1 MELCARCHKRVAVVY
16 VTKIENGE
24 TVTEGICL
32 KCAKELGIK
41 PVNDI
46 LEKMGVSS
54 DDIDEIAD
62 NIESLPGINGGQL
75 DTTNS
80 DENSD
85 PNSSEN
91 GGAPAIDINKLFRDF
106 GLASKKPDERADAGR
121 RDPEQPREK
130 TARIRSRVRRS

>member
-62 NIESLPGINGGQL
+62 NIESLPGINGGPL

-80 DENSD
+80 DDTNND
-85 PNSSEN
+85 PNSPEN
-91 GGAPAIDINKLFRDF
+91 GGAPAIDIKQTL
-106 GLASKKPDERADAGR
+106 P
-121 RDPEQPREK
+121 
-130 TARIRSRVRRS
+130 RIRAY

>member
-85 PNSSEN
+85 PINAAKN
-91 GGAPAIDINKLFRDF
+91 GYIDNIIEPAFAKQYIVSCLQTLVN
-106 GLASKKPDERADAGR
+106 
-121 RDPEQPREK
+121 
-130 TARIRSRVRRS
+130 